1 MANALTVNIKEP
13 MAKLKALLKIQ
24 PMHLKCRVQLLIV
37 MKKSDRPLSKNDL
50 ALQLGVNHNSIQT
63 WRKAYIDGGISQLLE
78 YKRTSNIKPLI
89 DSSLKGKIAGKLNNP
104 TQGFRSYKEMHDW
117 IKENFLPEIHYQ
129 TVNKYVK
136 RTFGAKLK
144 VARKSHINKD
154 PKAIEGFKKNSTGR

>member
-1 MANALTVNIKEP
+1 MANALTVSIKEP
-13 MAKLKALLKIQ
+13 MAKLKALLKLQ
-24 PMHLKCRVQLLIV
+24 PLHLKSRVQMLIV
-37 MKKSDRPLSKNDL
+37 IKKSDRPLGKNDL

-63 WRKAYIDGGISQLLE
+63 WRKSYVDGGISRLLA

-89 DSSLKGKIAGKLNNP
+89 NSGLKKKIEGKLNNP

-129 TVNKYVK
+129 TVHKYVK

-154 PKAIEGFKKNSTGR
+154 PAAIQSFKKNSTGH

>member
-1 MANALTVNIKEP
+1 MANALTVTIKEP
-13 MAKLKALLKIQ
+13 MAKLKALLKLQ
-24 PMHLKCRVQLLIV
+24 PLHLKSRVQMLII
-37 MKKSDRPLSKNDL
+37 MKKSDRPLGKNDL

-63 WRKAYIDGGISQLLE
+63 WRKSYMDGGINQLLK
-78 YKRTSNIKPLI
+78 YKRTSNMKPLI
-89 DSSLKGKIAGKLNNP
+89 NSLLKKKIESKLNNP

-144 VARKSHINKD
+144 VARKSHINKN
-154 PKAIEGFKKNSTGR
+154 PEAIKSFKKNSTGH

>member
-1 MANALTVNIKEP
+1 MANALRVSIKEP
-13 MAKLKALLKIQ
+13 MAKLKALLKLQ
-24 PMHLKCRVQLLIV
+24 PLHLKSRVQMLII
-37 MKKSDRPLSKNDL
+37 MKKTDRALGKNDL
-50 ALQLGVNHNSIQT
+50 AVQLGVNHNSVQT
-63 WRKAYIDGGISQLLE
+63 WRKAYLAGGLSQLLE

-89 DSSLKGKIAGKLNNP
+89 NPALKKKIKDKLNNP

-154 PKAIEGFKKNSTGR
+154 PEAIQSFKKNSTGH